1 MPKTALSITLDQD
14 NLLWLR
20 AQTVAARGK
29 SLSDTLDQLVTA
41 ARQAGQV
48 AEGSV
53 RSVAGT
59 IDISDDDPDL
69 AGADQYVRSLFESIG
84 PPAAGR
90 AGAEWGGRGPRE
102 RRRPGVRRG
111 EAPRLQ
117 KTPAPPWLTPSQ
129 TRTRSSSMPRAAAGS
144 GRRARA
150 V

>member
-20 AQTVAARGK
+20 AQTASGKGK
-29 SLSDTLDQLVTA
+29 SLSDTLDRLVTI

-69 AGADQYVRSLFESIG
+69 ASADESVRNLFDRSARLRRAAPERSG
-84 PPAAGR
+84 AAGVPASDGVR
-90 AGAEWGGRGPRE
+90 GSGGAKPPGYR
-102 RRRPGVRRG
+102 RRRPRRG
-111 EAPRLQ
+111 
-117 KTPAPPWLTPSQ
+117 
-129 TRTRSSSMPRAAAGS
+129 
-144 GRRARA
+144 
-150 V
+150 